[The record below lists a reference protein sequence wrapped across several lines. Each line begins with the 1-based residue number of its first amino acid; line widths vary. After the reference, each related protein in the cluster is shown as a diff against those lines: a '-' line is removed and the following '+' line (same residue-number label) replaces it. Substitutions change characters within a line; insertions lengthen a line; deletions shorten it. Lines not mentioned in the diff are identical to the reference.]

1 MADGLTIRNFEP
13 GDAARVTALQAWC
26 VQACPD
32 TSVFEPGFWLSPGFD
47 GGKNIFCAV
56 NGDGTL
62 IGYVSILP
70 AHTSEPL
77 GGARVLAM
85 DLRVAPTLQNG
96 GHLRDALLE
105 RAVQCAGGLKKKLRA
120 KEAVLSATYF
130 SDGRPS
136 IEYLL
141 ARGFVRY
148 DVCYQMQRDLSRPIP
163 SAPVPEGVDVRP
175 CRMGTKREQLRYVR
189 AFESVFDDGTWDL
202 ESLQHF
208 MQSDMW
214 SDGVAMTAFDETA
227 VAGSVMAYYDP
238 DLGRNPDRI
247 GHTENVF
254 VVPEWRRRGVARCLL
269 RESLIYLK
277 DRGMAAAQLEPGSGN
292 DPALAAYEEM
302 GYRVVQEELS
312 LGLVLP

>member
-47 GGKNIFCAV
+47 GGANILCAV
-56 NGDGTL
+56 TGDGTL

-85 DLRVAPTLQNG
+85 DLRVAPTLENG
-96 GHLRDALLE
+96 GHLRDALLR
-105 RAVQCAGGLKKKLRA
+105 RAVECAGALKKKLRA

-141 ARGFVRY
+141 ANGFVRY

-163 SAPVPEGVDVRP
+163 TVPAPDGVEVRP
-175 CRMGTKREQLRYVR
+175 WRISTKRERRKYVK
-189 AFESVFDDGTWDL
+189 AFESVFGDGSWDPDT
-202 ESLQHF
+202 LQHF
-208 MQSDMW
+208 VQSDMW
-214 SDGVAMTAFDETA
+214 SDGAALTAFDGLA

-238 DLGRNPDRI
+238 DPGRNPDRI

-254 VVPEWRRRGVARCLL
+254 VVPEWRRRGLARYLL
-269 RESLIYLK
+269 RESLTYLK
-277 DRGMAAAQLEPGSGN
+277 ARGMAAAQLEPRGDN
-292 DPALAAYEEM
+292 DPALAAYEGM